1 MARNLLHYIFNNDS
15 FNHTLSPPA
24 VGGLLF
30 CLFFRTLEALLMT
43 NDVTI
48 FGTAD
53 EMFLTRPLIW
63 IKFSRCTSGSFQVAL
78 YAKIIAI

>member
-24 VGGLLF
+24 IGGLLF
-30 CLFFRTLEALLMT
+30 CLFFRTLEALYMT

-48 FGTAD
+48 FGTAG
-53 EMFLTRPLIW
+53 EMFLTCP
-63 IKFSRCTSGSFQVAL
+63 
-78 YAKIIAI
+78 

>member
-24 VGGLLF
+24 IGGLLF
-30 CLFFRTLEALLMT
+30 CLFFRILKALYMT

-48 FGTAD
+48 FSTAD
-53 EMFLTRPLIW
+53 EMFLTPPLDMDKIFT
-63 IKFSRCTSGSFQVAL
+63 IHLRFISNGSL
-78 YAKIIAI
+78 C